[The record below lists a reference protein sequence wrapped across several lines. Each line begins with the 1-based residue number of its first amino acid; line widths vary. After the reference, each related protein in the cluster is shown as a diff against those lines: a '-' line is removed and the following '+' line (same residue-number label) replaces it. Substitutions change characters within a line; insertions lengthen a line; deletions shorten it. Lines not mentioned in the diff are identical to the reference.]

1 MSYSKNH
8 HKKSN
13 LFCKVCFNKGDV
25 KLSRTH
31 NTCDEKGN
39 NCCPTLAAFK
49 CTYCDANG
57 HKVKFCTKKAR
68 DQEREVRE
76 EFRLKTSLQ
85 RYKERR
91 DREAASMNTNEKENR
106 NGQGKAGAKVGAFA
120 ALLDESDD
128 EDDSEQKQVVRPA
141 FVQHWEPPKRKVK
154 ACASIAAGASVAAG
168 ASLAA
173 ADACND
179 KTKSD
184 NEQEKMSTARLA
196 LMGLWKPSKSRC
208 WADEEDEDEYH
219 DYVDARKRW
228 GCEEMDKV
236 DRQRLS
242 YKDAV
247 SKK

>member
-1 MSYSKNH
+1 MSYSKNQN
-8 HKKSN
+8 KKTN
-13 LFCKVCFNKGDV
+13 LFCKVCFNKGDT

-57 HKVKFCTKKAR
+57 HKVKFCIKKTR

-91 DREAASMNTNEKENR
+91 DREAASMNTNEKENK
-106 NGQGKAGAKVGAFA
+106 GTACAKVGAFA

-128 EDDSEQKQVVRPA
+128 EDDSEQKQVVRAA

-154 ACASIAAGASVAAG
+154 AYASVAAG
-168 ASLAA
+168 ASIE
-173 ADACND
+173 
-179 KTKSD
+179 KTESD

-242 YKDAV
+242 YKDAA

>member
-1 MSYSKNH
+1 
-8 HKKSN
+8 
-13 LFCKVCFNKGDV
+13 
-25 KLSRTH
+25 
-31 NTCDEKGN
+31 
-39 NCCPTLAAFK
+39 
-49 CTYCDANG
+49 
-57 HKVKFCTKKAR
+57 
-68 DQEREVRE
+68 
-76 EFRLKTSLQ
+76 
-85 RYKERR
+85 
-91 DREAASMNTNEKENR
+91 MNTNEKENK
-106 NGQGKAGAKVGAFA
+106 GKAVAKVGAFA

-128 EDDSEQKQVVRPA
+128 EDDSEQKQVVRAA

-154 ACASIAAGASVAAG
+154 AYASVAAG
-168 ASLAA
+168 ASLPI
-173 ADACND
+173 DD
-179 KTKSD
+179 KTESD

-242 YKDAV
+242 YKDAA